1 MFDHL
6 SGHGG
11 CIGQGSLKSQNLWI
25 VSKKFIDDLQ
35 FAVQL
40 PTMVSSSCDGSPRIS
55 LDSILELSP
64 NKSIYNTTL
73 APKGKERGRGKKA
86 KRVVHWR
93 YSKGGKMIHYNHTK
107 PSKKVSLL
115 CGK

>member
-64 NKSIYNTTL
+64 TRQ
-73 APKGKERGRGKKA
+73 AGKREREARGDRDGERDRKRDRERGRRGD
-86 KRVVHWR
+86 RDI
-93 YSKGGKMIHYNHTK
+93 YIETSFFQ
-107 PSKKVSLL
+107 
-115 CGK
+115 